1 MARKRLTLCA
11 SLLIAVALLLPPF
24 AAAAD
29 ALPSFSLEVS
39 KSSIKKGEE
48 FTVAVKGANLTD
60 LYAFE
65 VNLYYDPKKM
75 EFKAGSETSGSVG
88 FGVPAKVVTEDGKTH
103 LLYAHTKTGSAS
115 GDSGS
120 VSLATFTFVAK
131 ENGLSTVTAKDIQ
144 LIDSNLILTMPA
156 TSVSRSV
163 RIGPTPSADPGT
175 GASGGG
181 TGSGATDP
189 AVVAVTAEQL
199 KDDGTGKASVALKEG
214 ETQLALPAN
223 TAELLGTRPLEVAS
237 GGAILQVPAALFKQ
251 LTASLTEA
259 QAQGGSI
266 ALIARPFEPPASLGA
281 DRKPSGQAY
290 ELQLKWIG
298 ADGSSREIG
307 AFAEPATIRLPLA
320 AAANPKLASVYSL
333 PDGGAPQR
341 IGGEYAGGYVTARV
355 SSAGSYAA
363 LFVDKTFSDVPSSH
377 WAYEVIRELA
387 AKEAVDG
394 TGEGAFEPNRSV
406 TRAEF
411 ASMLVRALGLTEQGA
426 AAFEDVPAG
435 SWYAKDVSIAYK
447 AGIVQGTSA
456 DRFSPGAKITREEMV
471 ALAVRSYEALKGQK
485 PAAATASFQDEEQIS
500 AWARDYA
507 KKASALG
514 LVQGRAAG
522 QFAPRDE
529 STRAEA
535 AQVIYRL
542 LNL

>member
-65 VNLYYDPKKM
+65 VSLYYDPKRM

-88 FGVPAKVVTEDGKTH
+88 FGVPAKVVTEDDKTH
-103 LLYAHTKTGSAS
+103 LLYAHTKTGTAS

-131 ENGLSTVTAKDIQ
+131 ENGTSTVTAKDIQ

-163 RIGPTPSADPGT
+163 RIGSTSSVDPGT
-175 GASGGG
+175 GAGGG
-181 TGSGATDP
+181 TGSGAADP

-199 KDDGTGKASVALKEG
+199 KDDGTGMASVALKEG

-223 TAELLGTRPLEVAS
+223 TAELLGARPLEVAS

-251 LTASLTEA
+251 LTASLAEA

-266 ALIARPFEPPASLGA
+266 ALIARPVEPPASLGA

-290 ELQLKWIG
+290 EFRLKWVG

-307 AFAEPATIRLPLA
+307 DFAEPATIKLPVA
-320 AAANPKLASVYSL
+320 AAANPKLASIYEL
-333 PDGGAPQR
+333 PASGIPQR
-341 IGGEYAGGYVTARV
+341 IGGQYADGYVTAQI
-355 SSAGSYAA
+355 SQIGSYAV
-363 LFVDKTFSDVPSSH
+363 LVVDKTFSDVPSSH

-394 TGEGAFEPNRSV
+394 TGDGAFQPNRSV

-426 AAFEDVPAG
+426 VAFEDVPAG

-485 PAAATASFQDEEQIS
+485 PAASTASFQDEDQIS
-500 AWARDYA
+500 AWALEYA

-514 LVQGRAAG
+514 LVQGRAAS
-522 QFAPRDE
+522 QFAPRGE